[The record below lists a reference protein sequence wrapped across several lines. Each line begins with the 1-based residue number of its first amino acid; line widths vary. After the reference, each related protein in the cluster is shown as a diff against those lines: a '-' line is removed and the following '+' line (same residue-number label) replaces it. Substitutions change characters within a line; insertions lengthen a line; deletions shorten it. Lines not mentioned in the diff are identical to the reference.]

1 VASAL
6 PQSRA
11 VSPQGWVEISS
22 HYSSSKDIAIG
33 RRRQP
38 DLSFSPKTHKV
49 ILVLPSHPYLL
60 FALLFLACLI
70 GKVRA
75 ADISDASSRT
85 SQPDKFLSSPGLIKG
100 GLFMQGSKKRFEGA
114 NELNLESYKTKL
126 EINPAQLTLTRIRNP
141 QPSDEITVKFT
152 LVNGSDKGSTLY
164 FPTSQRMDAVIRDA
178 EGKTIY
184 TWSEDFEFATEPGYS
199 YVNAGERLNYQ
210 LKIPFQALRGKVP
223 QGEATITAS
232 LVNYPEVKAVM
243 PLEIQP

>member
-1 VASAL
+1 M
-6 PQSRA
+6 PI
-11 VSPQGWVEISS
+11 P
-22 HYSSSKDIAIG
+22 
-33 RRRQP
+33 
-38 DLSFSPKTHKV
+38 TC
-49 ILVLPSHPYLL
+49 LL
-60 FALLFLACLI
+60 FALLLSCSGGLA
-70 GKVRA
+70 KA

-85 SQPDKFLSSPGLIKG
+85 SQPDKFLSAPGLIKG

-126 EINPAQLTLTRIRNP
+126 EVTPAQLTLKRIRDP

-152 LVNGSDKGSTLY
+152 LINGSDKGSTLY
-164 FPTSQRMDAVIRDA
+164 FPTAQRLDAVIRDA

>member
-1 VASAL
+1 VASEP
-6 PQSRA
+6 PQYK
-11 VSPQGWVEISS
+11 VVNPQGGAELSS
-22 HYSSSKDIAIG
+22 HYSSSNDISTR

-38 DLSFSPKTHKV
+38 DLSFSPKTYKV
-49 ILVLPSHPYLL
+49 EIAMPIPTYLL
-60 FALLFLACLI
+60 FALLLSCL
-70 GKVRA
+70 GGLVKA

-126 EINPAQLTLTRIRNP
+126 EVIPAQLTLKRIRDP

>member
-1 VASAL
+1 MTIRYHLFFSL
-6 PQSRA
+6 LS
-11 VSPQGWVEISS
+11 IS
-22 HYSSSKDIAIG
+22 
-33 RRRQP
+33 
-38 DLSFSPKTHKV
+38 
-49 ILVLPSHPYLL
+49 
-60 FALLFLACLI
+60 CLI
-70 GKVRA
+70 GKVKA

-126 EINPAQLTLTRIRNP
+126 EINPSQITLKRIRDP
-141 QPSDEITVKFT
+141 QPSDEIIVKFT
-152 LVNGSDKGSTLY
+152 LVNGSDKGTTLY
-164 FPTSQRMDAVIRDA
+164 FPTSQRVDAVIRDA

-184 TWSEDFEFATEPGYS
+184 TWSEDFEFALEPGFS

-223 QGEATITAS
+223 QGQATITAS
-232 LVNYPEVKAVM
+232 LVNYPQMKAVM

>member
-1 VASAL
+1 L
-6 PQSRA
+6 Q
-11 VSPQGWVEISS
+11 
-22 HYSSSKDIAIG
+22 YSSSKDIAMG

-38 DLSFSPKTHKV
+38 DLSFTPKTHKV
-49 ILVLPSHPYLL
+49 GIAMSIPTRLL
-60 FALLFLACLI
+60 FTLLLFSFGGLV
-70 GKVRA
+70 KA

-85 SQPDKFLSSPGLIKG
+85 SQPDKFLSAPGLIKG

-126 EINPAQLTLTRIRNP
+126 EVTPAQLTLTRIRDP

-164 FPTSQRMDAVIRDA
+164 FPTSQRMDAVIRDS
-178 EGKTIY
+178 EGKAIY
-184 TWSEDFEFATEPGYS
+184 TWSDDFEFATEPGYS

-223 QGEATITAS
+223 QGEVTITAS
-232 LVNYPEVKAVM
+232 LVNYPQMKAVM